1 MNTKVCFTCKGE
13 FPATKEYF
21 NSDRTKRD
29 GLNSN
34 CKECRAKKR
43 NKTSAIHSE
52 VKNGKKLCVKCKKW
66 LDADLKH
73 FHRDK
78 RGKGGLVAVCKKC
91 RGYEYGIQRLNKVIK
106 IDGYKFCNGCKKRFN
121 IENVVRR
128 SKNLYL
134 CVDCDRQRSIR
145 QAHLRRE
152 NKRLTP
158 KEFVLTTE
166 QWVNCKKEFNNN
178 CAYCGKKR
186 KLTQDHFIPL
196 SKNGEYSINNIIPV
210 CSSCN
215 SSKLDNNFF
224 EWYPKQPFYSKSR
237 EKRILNYLNYN
248 ENLNQ
253 QLSIL

>member
-1 MNTKVCFTCKGE
+1 MDIKICFTCRRE
-13 FPATKEYF
+13 LPATKQYF

-43 NKTSAIHSE
+43 NKTEAIHSI
-52 VKNGKKLCVKCKKW
+52 VKDGKKLCVKCKRW

-78 RGKGGLVAVCKKC
+78 RGKNGLIAVCKRC

-106 IDGYKFCNGCKKRFN
+106 KPGYRFCNGCKNLFKKEDTVQRGRHNFLCVN
-121 IENVVRR
+121 CDRNR
-128 SKNLYL
+128 SK
-134 CVDCDRQRSIR
+134 RH
-145 QAHLRRE
+145 AHLRRE
-152 NKRLTP
+152 NKRITP
-158 KEFVLTTE
+158 KEFILTVS
-166 QWVNCKKEFNNN
+166 QWEECKEAFDYK
-178 CAYCGKKR
+178 CAYCGSKR

-196 SKNGEYSINNIIPV
+196 SRGGEYSINNIVPV
-210 CSSCN
+210 CLSCN

>member
-1 MNTKVCFTCKGE
+1 M
-13 FPATKEYF
+13 PASKDYF

-52 VKNGKKLCVKCKKW
+52 IKDGKKLCVKCKQW

-78 RGKGGLVAVCKKC
+78 RGKSGLVAVCKKC

-106 IDGYKFCNGCKKRFN
+106 KPGYKFCNGCRKLFLK
-121 IENVVRR
+121 EDVAQR
-128 SKNLYL
+128 SRHMFL
-134 CVDCDRQRSIR
+134 CIDCDRKRNIR

-152 NKRLTP
+152 NKRITP
-158 KEFVLTTE
+158 KELILTIKQWEECEKAFVY
-166 QWVNCKKEFNNN
+166 K

-196 SKNGEYSINNIIPV
+196 SKGGEYSLNNIVPV
-210 CSSCN
+210 CLSCN
-215 SSKLDNNFF
+215 SSKLDNDFF
-224 EWYPKQPFYSKSR
+224 EWYPKQPFYSELR
-237 EKRILNYLNYN
+237 ERRILKYLNYN
-248 ENLNQ
+248 KKLYQ